1 MKSEVYQGKI
11 KQYDATKGY
20 GFIGGLEQDVF
31 FHISDFPLEDGEPKR
46 NERVKF
52 MVVENNGKFKA
63 VKIQRVVDQSAK
75 AKKSRAVEN
84 NTTITSALLSNFKN
98 KWFKKIPL
106 QRGIFLL

>member
-1 MKSEVYQGKI
+1 MKSEFHQGKI
-11 KQYDATKGY
+11 KQYDATKGF

-31 FHISDFPLEDGEPKR
+31 FHISDFPLEEGEPKR

-84 NTTITSALLSNFKN
+84 NTSISSALLNSFRK
-98 KWFKKIPL
+98 
-106 QRGIFLL
+106 